1 MEYFK
6 NVSLLITHYN
16 RPKSLERLLSAFD
29 ALECK
34 FEEIVVS
41 DDGSKSEHQIALRTL
56 QSKFAF
62 RLIESVTNKGLGNN
76 VNKGQRAVTS
86 TMTLYVQEDFVP
98 TEMFPGRFRIA
109 LDLMEQNQD
118 LDIIRLYAYYAYPYL
133 RPYSDDFSEMLIK
146 PYYMNYT
153 KIYYYSDHPHL
164 RRSNFLE
171 KFGEYQEGL
180 AGDRTEYRMCLSFIQ
195 NNGKGLFY
203 NNFKDLFVQENSE
216 IEPSTM
222 TRSTLTSSDNPLI
235 STLRYVYR
243 QLKYNFDINFYKPK
257 KN

>member
-16 RPKSLERLLSAFD
+16 RPKSLERLLSTFEVLNCSFD
-29 ALECK
+29 EV
-34 FEEIVVS
+34 IVS
-41 DDGSKSEHQIALRTL
+41 DDGSKSEHRIALQNL
-56 QSKFAF
+56 QSRFLF
-62 RLIESVTNKGLGNN
+62 RLIESVNNRGLGNN
-76 VNKGQRAVTS
+76 LNKGQRAVNS

-98 TEMFPGRFRIA
+98 TAMFPASFRIA
-109 LDLMEQNQD
+109 LDLLKKNQD

-133 RPYSDDFSEMLIK
+133 RPYANGFSEMLIK
-146 PYYMNYT
+146 PYSLNYT

-171 KFGEYQEGL
+171 KFGDYQEGL

-195 NNGKGLFY
+195 KKGKGLFY

-216 IEPSTM
+216 TEPSTM
-222 TRSTLTSSDNPLI
+222 TRTNFTSSVTPLI
-235 STLRYVYR
+235 SALRYVYR
-243 QLKYNFDINFYKPK
+243 QVKYNFDINFYKPK
-257 KN
+257 

>member
-16 RPKSLERLLSAFD
+16 RPKSLERLLSGFD
-29 ALECK
+29 NLGCK
-34 FEEIVVS
+34 FPEVIVS
-41 DDGSKSEHQIALRTL
+41 DDGSKREHQIELQDL
-56 QSKFAF
+56 QSRFAF
-62 RLIESVTNKGLGNN
+62 KLISSENNMGLGNN
-76 VNKGQRAVTS
+76 LNKGQRAVTL

-98 TEMFPGRFRIA
+98 TAMFPDSFRTA
-109 LDLMEQNQD
+109 LNLMEKNHE
-118 LDIIRLYAYYAYPYL
+118 LDIIRLYAYYPYPYL
-133 RPYSDDFSEMLIK
+133 RPYADGFSEMLLK

-171 KFGEYQEGL
+171 KFGNYQEGL

-195 NNGKGLFY
+195 KKGKGLFY

-216 IEPSTM
+216 LEPSTM
-222 TRSTLTSSDNPLI
+222 TRTNLTSSENPLI
-235 STLRYVYR
+235 SALRYVYR
-243 QLKYNFDINFYKPK
+243 QIKYNYDINFYKPK
-257 KN
+257 